1 MPIQI
6 LPARLA
12 NQIAAG
18 EVVERPASVVK
29 ELVEN
34 SLDAGATR
42 IDIEIEQGGAK
53 CIRIKDNGY
62 GVGKEQLT
70 LALSR
75 HATSKISHLDDLE
88 AIVSLG
94 FRGEALASVS
104 SVSRLTFTS
113 KPADQDQA
121 WQAVAEGRD
130 MQVSVQ
136 PAAHP
141 QGTTVEVLDLFF
153 NTPARRRFL
162 KTEKTEFQHIDEL
175 IKRIALSRFDIAI
188 SLKHNNKII
197 RQYRA
202 APEQAQQEKRIA
214 AICSEQF
221 MQHAVFFETADQA
234 LKISGWVSDRL
245 SPRPLAD
252 VQYCYI
258 NGRMI
263 RDKLVNHAIRQV
275 YAHFLP
281 QGMFPGYIIY
291 IECDAKEVDVNVHP
305 AKHEVRFHQA
315 RWVHDFISSTLNAT
329 LSDSS
334 LLGHELDE
342 DNMQGSGNQRVS
354 EHAYQPPSNINY
366 DEQEQGSSA
375 QHNPSNANNVSNDS
389 YEGSSNRSSRH
400 DSYDSS
406 QGSSGN
412 SYGQGNYSGAVPRPQ
427 LDHQQVGA
435 YCDFVAEAY
444 QQNIGASVPDS
455 KSNQHKTANV
465 ISMID
470 AEHLLIQPVFPAW
483 CALSNNGL
491 LLMSLTLANKALVS
505 ERLYS
510 AWQDGEV
517 ISQPL
522 LLPVRFKLESDM
534 LDIAQKTTTLLNR
547 LGFIYK
553 FQSQFVIVS
562 QVPAAFRHAPIAAI
576 LPKLFEYLDDN
587 KSGGNNLDN
596 VSLDAN
602 NSNSEGD
609 ELHIKLLCDQLSHLL
624 ADNASAKILSLSEI
638 EAILDSLVKLSVEHL
653 QSCFKQ
659 PNLSLLL
666 QGIQ

>member
-1 MPIQI
+1 MSIQI

-42 IDIEIEQGGAK
+42 IEIEIEQGGAK
-53 CIRIKDNGY
+53 CIRIKDNGK
-62 GVGKEQLT
+62 GVSKEELT

-113 KPADQDQA
+113 KPAEQDQA
-121 WQAVAEGRD
+121 WQAIAEGRD
-130 MQVSVQ
+130 MQVNVQ

-188 SLKHNNKII
+188 TLKHNKKIV

-221 MQHAVFFETADQA
+221 IQHAVFFEHADQA

-263 RDKLVNHAIRQV
+263 RDKLVNHAIKQV
-275 YAHFLP
+275 FAHYIP

-315 RWVHDFISSTLNAT
+315 RWVHDFISSTLNST

-334 LLGHELDE
+334 LLSHDVEA
-342 DNMQGSGNQRVS
+342 QQATTQPRVA
-354 EHAYQPPSNINY
+354 EHAYQPPSQLSEGQSGDYN
-366 DEQEQGSSA
+366 QA
-375 QHNPSNANNVSNDS
+375 SNSEA
-389 YEGSSNRSSRH
+389 SSRR
-400 DSYDSS
+400 SE
-406 QGSSGN
+406 SSG
-412 SYGQGNYSGAVPRPQ
+412 GYSAMPARPQ

-435 YCDFVAEAY
+435 YCDFVAEAF
-444 QQNIGASVPDS
+444 QQNIALPNDVTHSQNTSAMVKLVS
-455 KSNQHKTANV
+455 A
-465 ISMID
+465 ID
-470 AEHLLIQPVFPAW
+470 QDHLLVQPITASLS
-483 CALSNNGL
+483 ALTSNGL
-491 LLMSLTLANKALVS
+491 LIMSLSKVHKNKVS
-505 ERLYS
+505 AQLFN

-522 LLPVRFKLESDM
+522 LLPVRFKLNAEM
-534 LDIAQKTTTLLNR
+534 LVIAEQASTLLGR
-547 LGFIYK
+547 LGFTYK

-562 QVPAAFRHAPIAAI
+562 QVPAAFRHAPIATI
-576 LPKLFEYLDDN
+576 LPQLFESSNQVDN
-587 KSGGNNLDN
+587 EVENQS
-596 VSLDAN
+596 
-602 NSNSEGD
+602 SE
-609 ELHIKLLCDQLSHLL
+609 IQVKQLCDQLSHLL
-624 ADNASAKILSLSEI
+624 QVQESDKAFSAAEINSSLEALNSLSE
-638 EAILDSLVKLSVEHL
+638 EALP
-653 QSCFKQ
+653 SCFKQ

>member
-1 MPIQI
+1 MSIQI

-42 IDIEIEQGGAK
+42 IEIEIEQGGAK
-53 CIRIKDNGY
+53 CIRIKDNGN
-62 GVGKEQLT
+62 GVSKEQLT

-113 KPADQDQA
+113 KPADQAQA
-121 WQAVAEGRD
+121 WQAIAEGRD
-130 MQVSVQ
+130 MDVNVQ

-175 IKRIALSRFDIAI
+175 IKRIALSRFDIALT
-188 SLKHNNKII
+188 LKHNNKIV

-221 MQHAVFFETADQA
+221 IQHAVFFEHADQS

-263 RDKLVNHAIRQV
+263 RDKLVNHAIKQV
-275 YAHFLP
+275 FAHFIP
-281 QGMFPGYIIY
+281 PGMFPGYIIY

-315 RWVHDFISSTLNAT
+315 RWVHDFISSTLNST

-334 LLGHELDE
+334 LLSHEDE
-342 DNMQGSGNQRVS
+342 LHQNPEQARVA
-354 EHAYQPPSNINY
+354 EHAYQPPSQLPDTSQTDSNPSSVS
-366 DEQEQGSSA
+366 QSSRGSS
-375 QHNPSNANNVSNDS
+375 
-389 YEGSSNRSSRH
+389 E
-400 DSYDSS
+400 
-406 QGSSGN
+406 
-412 SYGQGNYSGAVPRPQ
+412 YSGGSGRLSGMPVRPQ
-427 LDHQQVGA
+427 LDHQKVGA
-435 YCDFVAEAY
+435 YCDFVAEAF
-444 QQNIGASVPDS
+444 QQDITLNNEATGTQS
-455 KSNQHKTANV
+455 KAVIATV
-465 ISMID
+465 ISAID
-470 AEHLLIQPVFPAW
+470 QWHWLIQPINDL
-483 CALSNNGL
+483 LSSLSSNGL
-491 LLMSLTLANKALVS
+491 LIMSLANANKEIVCSQLFN
-505 ERLYS
+505 

-522 LLPVRFKLESDM
+522 LLPVRFKLSPEM
-534 LDIAQKTTTLLNR
+534 LSIAEQTSSILGR
-547 LGFIYK
+547 LGFTYK

-562 QVPAAFRHAPIAAI
+562 QVPAAFRHAPIATI
-576 LPKLFEYLDDN
+576 LPALFERLNDADN
-587 KSGGNNLDN
+587 QS
-596 VSLDAN
+596 
-602 NSNSEGD
+602 SEQQVRQ
-609 ELHIKLLCDQLSHLL
+609 LCEQLSHLL
-624 ADNASAKILSLSEI
+624 QEQEVDKYYSTTEVMNLFDTLISLPQ
-638 EAILDSLVKLSVEHL
+638 EAL
-653 QSCFKQ
+653 QRCFKQ

-666 QGIQ
+666 QGIE

>member
-1 MPIQI
+1 MSIQI

-42 IDIEIEQGGAK
+42 IEIEIEQGGAK
-53 CIRIKDNGY
+53 CIRIKDNGN
-62 GVGKEQLT
+62 GVSKDQLT

-104 SVSRLTFTS
+104 SVARLTFTS

-121 WQAVAEGRD
+121 WQAIAEGRD
-130 MQVSVQ
+130 MQVNVQ

-188 SLKHNNKII
+188 SLKHNNKMV

-202 APEQAQQEKRIA
+202 APQQSQQEKRIA
-214 AICSEQF
+214 AVCSEQF
-221 MQHAVFFETADQA
+221 IQHAVFFEHADQA

-263 RDKLVNHAIRQV
+263 RDKLVNHAIKQV

-281 QGMFPGYIIY
+281 PGMFPGYIIY

-315 RWVHDFISSTLNAT
+315 RWVHDFISSTLNST
-329 LSDSS
+329 LNDSS
-334 LLGHELDE
+334 LLSHQNDLTTSAAGHD
-342 DNMQGSGNQRVS
+342 
-354 EHAYQPPSNINY
+354 YQAPTSISDTQPT
-366 DEQEQGSSA
+366 GA
-375 QHNPSNANNVSNDS
+375 TSNAASVSN
-389 YEGSSNRSSRH
+389 
-400 DSYDSS
+400 
-406 QGSSGN
+406 SGN
-412 SYGQGNYSGAVPRPQ
+412 SHNNYHNQNNPHYLDTGTNNRVGQGNQGASTGSANHHYSPAVQRPG
-427 LDHQQVGA
+427 LDHQQVEA

-444 QQNIGASVPDS
+444 QQNIVSPATHNSSLNKNVDV
-455 KSNQHKTANV
+455 KVANV
-465 ISMID
+465 VSSIGAD
-470 AEHLLIQPVFPAW
+470 YLLLQPLQPELM
-483 CALSNNGL
+483 ALSNNGL
-491 LLMSLTLANKALVS
+491 LLMSLKLANEIVVS
-505 ERLYS
+505 EHLVT
-510 AWQDGEV
+510 AWQNGEV

-522 LLPVRFKLESDM
+522 LLPVRFKLDETM
-534 LDIAQKTTTLLNR
+534 QQVAQQAETLLNR
-547 LGFIYK
+547 LGFSYK
-553 FQSQFVIVS
+553 FQSQFLIVS
-562 QVPAAFRHAPIAAI
+562 QVPAPFRHSPIAVI
-576 LPKLFEYLDDN
+576 LPALFDLLKQSHAAAIDDN
-587 KSGGNNLDN
+587 DQQQVELICQQLGALLVANEMAITP
-596 VSLDAN
+596 SLTQI
-602 NSNSEGD
+602 ET
-609 ELHIKLLCDQLSHLL
+609 LLTSLMPLS
-624 ADNASAKILSLSEI
+624 AT
-638 EAILDSLVKLSVEHL
+638 HL
-653 QSCFKQ
+653 QRCFKQ
-659 PNLSLLL
+659 PDLSLLL

>member
-1 MPIQI
+1 MMMSIKI

-29 ELVEN
+29 ELIEN

-42 IDIEIEQGGAK
+42 IEVDIEQGGAK
-53 CIRIKDNGY
+53 CIRIKDNGK
-62 GVGKEQLT
+62 GVSKEELT

-88 AIVSLG
+88 SIVSLG

-113 KPADQDQA
+113 KPADQAQA

-130 MQVSVQ
+130 MEVKVQ

-188 SLKHNNKII
+188 TLKHNHKVV

-202 APEQAQQEKRIA
+202 ASEQAQQEKRIA
-214 AICSEQF
+214 TICSEQF
-221 MQHAVFFETADQA
+221 MQHALFFEHQDQG

-245 SPRPLAD
+245 SPRQLAD

-263 RDKLVNHAIRQV
+263 RDKLVNHAIKQV

-315 RWVHDFISSTLNAT
+315 RWVHDFISSTLNVT
-329 LSDSS
+329 LNESS
-334 LLGHELDE
+334 LLNHQDTVNEHEH
-342 DNMQGSGNQRVS
+342 VA
-354 EHAYQPPSNINY
+354 EHSYQPSTASFHQQASH
-366 DEQEQGSSA
+366 ESSHHA
-375 QHNPSNANNVSNDS
+375 
-389 YEGSSNRSSRH
+389 EGHHRSGH
-400 DSYDSS
+400 
-406 QGSSGN
+406 
-412 SYGQGNYSGAVPRPQ
+412 YSGEPHRP
-427 LDHQQVGA
+427 LNTGLSHQQVDA

-444 QQNIGASVPDS
+444 QQAIPVNSVPLSAHSVNDIEG
-455 KSNQHKTANV
+455 SNILAL
-465 ISMID
+465 ID
-470 AEHLLIQPVFPAW
+470 ADYALIQSKGHVFST
-483 CALSNNGL
+483 LTNNGL
-491 LLMSLTLANKALVS
+491 LLFSLKKASELIVSQTLF
-505 ERLYS
+505 S
-510 AWQDGEV
+510 AWQNGEI

-522 LLPVRFKLESDM
+522 LLPVRFKADKEIVK
-534 LDIAQKTTTLLNR
+534 IAKEKEKTLQR
-547 LGFIYK
+547 LGFSYK
-553 FQSQFVIVS
+553 FQTQSIIVS
-562 QVPAAFRHAPIAAI
+562 QVPSPFRHAPIATI
-576 LPKLFEYLDDN
+576 LPKLFDYLVAQPNDDVAHTE
-587 KSGGNNLDN
+587 
-596 VSLDAN
+596 VS
-602 NSNSEGD
+602 
-609 ELHIKLLCDQLSHLL
+609 IKRLCDQLGFLL
-624 ADNASAKILSLSEI
+624 THHDSDKWFSGEEIQTLLISLGELSE
-638 EAILDSLVKLSVEHL
+638 EVWQACL
-653 QSCFKQ
+653 KQ
-659 PNLSLLL
+659 PNLSLLT
-666 QGIQ
+666 QDFH

>member
-1 MPIQI
+1 MSIQI

-42 IDIEIEQGGAK
+42 IEIEIEQGGAK
-53 CIRIKDNGY
+53 CIRIKDNGN
-62 GVGKEQLT
+62 GVSKDQLT

-104 SVSRLTFTS
+104 SVARLTFTS

-121 WQAVAEGRD
+121 WQAIAEGRD
-130 MQVSVQ
+130 MQVNVQ

-188 SLKHNNKII
+188 SLKHNNKMV

-202 APEQAQQEKRIA
+202 APQQSQQEKRIA
-214 AICSEQF
+214 AVCSEQF
-221 MQHAVFFETADQA
+221 IQHAVFFEHADQA

-245 SPRPLAD
+245 SPRALAD

-263 RDKLVNHAIRQV
+263 RDKLVNHAIKQV

-281 QGMFPGYIIY
+281 PGMFPGYIIY

-315 RWVHDFISSTLNAT
+315 RWVHDFISSTLNST
-329 LSDSS
+329 LNDSS
-334 LLGHELDE
+334 LLSHQNDLTTSAAGHD
-342 DNMQGSGNQRVS
+342 
-354 EHAYQPPSNINY
+354 YQAPTSISDTQPT
-366 DEQEQGSSA
+366 GA
-375 QHNPSNANNVSNDS
+375 TSNAASVSN
-389 YEGSSNRSSRH
+389 
-400 DSYDSS
+400 
-406 QGSSGN
+406 SGN
-412 SYGQGNYSGAVPRPQ
+412 SHNNYHNQNNPHYLDTGTNNRVGQGNQGASTGAANPHYSPAVQRPG
-427 LDHQQVGA
+427 LDHQQVEA

-444 QQNIGASVPDS
+444 QQNIVSPATHNSSLNKNVDV
-455 KSNQHKTANV
+455 KVANV
-465 ISMID
+465 VSSIGAD
-470 AEHLLIQPVFPAW
+470 YLLLQPLQPELM
-483 CALSNNGL
+483 ALSNNGL
-491 LLMSLTLANKALVS
+491 LLMSLKQANEIVVS
-505 ERLYS
+505 EHLVT
-510 AWQDGEV
+510 AWQNGEV

-522 LLPVRFKLESDM
+522 LLPVRFKLDETM
-534 LDIAQKTTTLLNR
+534 QQVAQQAETLLNR
-547 LGFIYK
+547 LGFSYK
-553 FQSQFVIVS
+553 FQSQFLIVS
-562 QVPAAFRHAPIAAI
+562 QVPAPFRHSPIAVI
-576 LPKLFEYLDDN
+576 LPALFDLLKQSHTAAIDDN
-587 KSGGNNLDN
+587 DQQQVELICQQLGALLVANEMAITP
-596 VSLDAN
+596 SLTQI
-602 NSNSEGD
+602 ET
-609 ELHIKLLCDQLSHLL
+609 LLTSLMPLS
-624 ADNASAKILSLSEI
+624 AT
-638 EAILDSLVKLSVEHL
+638 HL
-653 QSCFKQ
+653 QRCFKQ
-659 PNLSLLL
+659 PDLSLLL

>member
-1 MPIQI
+1 MSIQI

-42 IDIEIEQGGAK
+42 IEIEIEQGGAK
-53 CIRIKDNGY
+53 CIRIKDNGN
-62 GVGKEQLT
+62 GVSKDQLT

-104 SVSRLTFTS
+104 SVARLTFTS

-121 WQAVAEGRD
+121 WQAIAEGRD
-130 MQVSVQ
+130 MQVNVQ

-188 SLKHNNKII
+188 SLKHNNKMV

-202 APEQAQQEKRIA
+202 APQQSQQEKRIA
-214 AICSEQF
+214 AVCSEQF
-221 MQHAVFFETADQA
+221 IQHAVFFEHADQA

-245 SPRPLAD
+245 SPRALAD

-263 RDKLVNHAIRQV
+263 RDKLVNHAIKQV

-281 QGMFPGYIIY
+281 PGMFPGYIIY

-315 RWVHDFISSTLNAT
+315 RWVHDFISSTLNST
-329 LSDSS
+329 LNDSS
-334 LLGHELDE
+334 LLSHQNDLTTSAAGHD
-342 DNMQGSGNQRVS
+342 
-354 EHAYQPPSNINY
+354 YQAPTSISDTQPT
-366 DEQEQGSSA
+366 GA
-375 QHNPSNANNVSNDS
+375 TSNAASVSN
-389 YEGSSNRSSRH
+389 
-400 DSYDSS
+400 
-406 QGSSGN
+406 SGN
-412 SYGQGNYSGAVPRPQ
+412 SHNNYHNQNNPHYLDTGTNNRVGQGNQGASTGAANHHYSPAVQRPG
-427 LDHQQVGA
+427 LNHQQVEA

-444 QQNIGASVPDS
+444 QQNIVSPATHNSSLNKDADV
-455 KSNQHKTANV
+455 KVANV
-465 ISMID
+465 VSSIGAD
-470 AEHLLIQPVFPAW
+470 YLLLQPLQPELM
-483 CALSNNGL
+483 ALSNNGL
-491 LLMSLTLANKALVS
+491 LLMSLKQANEIVVS
-505 ERLYS
+505 EHLVT
-510 AWQDGEV
+510 AWQNGEV

-522 LLPVRFKLESDM
+522 LLPVRFKLDETM
-534 LDIAQKTTTLLNR
+534 QQVAQQVENLLNR
-547 LGFIYK
+547 LGFSYK
-553 FQSQFVIVS
+553 FQSQFLIVS
-562 QVPAAFRHAPIAAI
+562 QVPAPFRHSPIAVI
-576 LPKLFEYLDDN
+576 LPALFDLL
-587 KSGGNNLDN
+587 KQSN
-596 VSLDAN
+596 VSRVDDHDQQQVELICQQLGALLVAN
-602 NSNSEGD
+602 ETATTPSLTQIET
-609 ELHIKLLCDQLSHLL
+609 LLTSLMPLS
-624 ADNASAKILSLSEI
+624 AT
-638 EAILDSLVKLSVEHL
+638 HL
-653 QSCFKQ
+653 QRCFKQ
-659 PNLSLLL
+659 PDLSLLL

>member
-1 MPIQI
+1 MSIQI

-42 IDIEIEQGGAK
+42 IDVEIERGGAK
-53 CIRIKDNGY
+53 CIRIKDNGK
-62 GVGKEQLT
+62 GVDKEQLT

-113 KPADQDQA
+113 KPADQEQA

-130 MQVSVQ
+130 MQVNVQ

-175 IKRIALSRFDIAI
+175 IKRIALSRFDIAL
-188 SLKHNNKII
+188 SLKHNNKVI

-221 MQHAVFFETADQA
+221 IQHAVFFEHADQA
-234 LKISGWVSDRL
+234 LKISGWISDRL
-245 SPRPLAD
+245 SPRPIAD

-263 RDKLVNHAIRQV
+263 RDKLVNHAIKQV
-275 YAHFLP
+275 TSHFLP

-315 RWVHDFISSTLNAT
+315 RWVHDFISSTLNTT

-334 LLGHELDE
+334 LLTHQVDVTELNASNE
-342 DNMQGSGNQRVS
+342 RVS
-354 EHAYQPPSNINY
+354 EHAYQPPQHQHQVDTTELNASNDLISEHAPQHQRQTGSYAPASSSNA
-366 DEQEQGSSA
+366 QGS
-375 QHNPSNANNVSNDS
+375 
-389 YEGSSNRSSRH
+389 
-400 DSYDSS
+400 
-406 QGSSGN
+406 
-412 SYGQGNYSGAVPRPQ
+412 YSGQAQKAFQRPE
-427 LDHQQVGA
+427 LSEQQVNA
-435 YCDFVAEAY
+435 YCDFVTQAY
-444 QQNIGASVPDS
+444 QQPVSIHVNKVESNNT
-455 KSNQHKTANV
+455 KSANV
-465 ISMID
+465 INLID
-470 AEHLLIQPVFPAW
+470 NKFALIQPINTSLLQ
-483 CALSNNGL
+483 LSENGL
-491 LLMSLTLANKALVS
+491 LLLSLKQASSVLISQYLLN
-505 ERLYS
+505 

-517 ISQPL
+517 IAQPL
-522 LLPVRFKLESDM
+522 LLPVRFKADSLV
-534 LDIAQKTTTLLNR
+534 LDVAERSRQVLSR
-547 LGFIYK
+547 LGFSYK
-553 FQSQFVIVS
+553 SQSHFLIIS
-562 QVPAAFRHAPIAAI
+562 QVPTHFRHAPIAAI
-576 LPKLFEYLDDN
+576 LPVLFNYL
-587 KSGGNNLDN
+587 
-596 VSLDAN
+596 
-602 NSNSEGD
+602 GD
-609 ELHIKLLCDQLSHLL
+609 TVVTEKTQDITLLCE
-624 ADNASAKILSLSEI
+624 KLSELLVSYDTDKIFSMSEVEDLIGSLI
-638 EAILDSLVKLSVEHL
+638 ELPIAAL
-653 QSCFKQ
+653 QDCCIQ
-659 PNLSLLL
+659 PDLSLLIK
-666 QGIQ
+666 GIN

>member
-42 IDIEIEQGGAK
+42 IEIEIEQGGAK
-53 CIRIKDNGY
+53 CIRIKDNGN
-62 GVGKEQLT
+62 GVSKEQLT

-113 KPADQDQA
+113 KPVDQEQA
-121 WQAVAEGRD
+121 WQAIAEGRD
-130 MQVSVQ
+130 MQVNIQ

-202 APEQAQQEKRIA
+202 APEQVQQEKRIA

-221 MQHAVFFETADQA
+221 IQHAVFFEHADQA

-245 SPRPLAD
+245 SPRLLAD

-263 RDKLVNHAIRQV
+263 RDKLVNHAIKQV
-275 YAHFLP
+275 FTHFLP

-291 IECDAKEVDVNVHP
+291 IECDAKDVDVNVHP

-315 RWVHDFISSTLNAT
+315 RWVHDFISSTLNST
-329 LSDSS
+329 LNDSS
-334 LLGHELDE
+334 LLSHQIDE
-342 DNMQGSGNQRVS
+342 NSTQTTVNDRVV
-354 EHAYQPPSNINY
+354 EHAYQPPNNLNDESTAHDQKPFAANASSVSSSN
-366 DEQEQGSSA
+366 G
-375 QHNPSNANNVSNDS
+375 DS
-389 YEGSSNRSSRH
+389 QSHSGSSNASS
-400 DSYDSS
+400 
-406 QGSSGN
+406 
-412 SYGQGNYSGAVPRPQ
+412 NYSGQAQSHFPNSVPRPQ
-427 LDHQQVGA
+427 LDYQQVGA

-444 QQNIGASVPDS
+444 QQNIGPSTSQGQLDRTKIIV
-455 KSNQHKTANV
+455 KVANV
-465 ISMID
+465 ITMID
-470 AEHLLIQPVFPAW
+470 TDYILIQPMISP
-483 CALSNNGL
+483 LIELTNNGL
-491 LLMSLTLANKALVS
+491 LLMSLKRVS
-505 ERLYS
+505 EVNISQYLYS

-522 LLPVRFKLESDM
+522 LLPVRFKLDAEM
-534 LDIAQKTTTLLNR
+534 LDVAQQVNTLLSR
-547 LGFIYK
+547 LGFTYK

-562 QVPAAFRHAPIAAI
+562 QVPAAFRHSPIAVI
-576 LPKLFEYLDDN
+576 LPKLFNYLHSVTN
-587 KSGGNNLDN
+587 ENS
-596 VSLDAN
+596 DA
-602 NSNSEGD
+602 EV
-609 ELHIKLLCDQLSHLL
+609 KLLCDQLSHLL
-624 ADNASAKILSLSEI
+624 TINESQKTLSVSEI
-638 EAILDSLVKLSVEHL
+638 DIILNSLIKLSAEHL
-653 QSCFKQ
+653 QNCFKQ
-659 PNLSLLL
+659 PDLSLLL

>member
-53 CIRIKDNGY
+53 CIRIKDNGN

-113 KPADQDQA
+113 KPVDQEQA

-130 MQVSVQ
+130 MQVNVQ

-202 APEQAQQEKRIA
+202 APLQAQQEKRIA

-221 MQHAVFFETADQA
+221 IQHAVFFEHADQA

-245 SPRPLAD
+245 SPRLLAD

-263 RDKLVNHAIRQV
+263 RDKLVNHAIKQV
-275 YAHFLP
+275 FAHFIP

-329 LSDSS
+329 LNDSS
-334 LLGHELDE
+334 LLGHQSEE
-342 DNMQGSGNQRVS
+342 VNEQVAGHHRVS
-354 EHAYQPPSNINY
+354 EHAYQPQTNINH
-366 DEQEQGSSA
+366 DQNSET
-375 QHNPSNANNVSNDS
+375 NPHTSINTRDTRTNDHDKNNAVR
-389 YEGSSNRSSRH
+389 EPQRAF
-400 DSYDSS
+400 
-406 QGSSGN
+406 
-412 SYGQGNYSGAVPRPQ
+412 SGAVTRPQ
-427 LDHQQVGA
+427 LDHQQIDA
-435 YCDFVAEAY
+435 YCDFVGEAY
-444 QQNIGASVPDS
+444 QQNIASSPLSFDS
-455 KSNQHKTANV
+455 EKRQHKVANV
-465 ISMID
+465 ISIID
-470 AEHLLIQPVFPAW
+470 AEHLLIQPISSP
-483 CALSNNGL
+483 LSELSSNGL
-491 LLMSLTLANKALVS
+491 LLLSLSLANQTLIS

-522 LLPVRFKLESDM
+522 LLPVRFKLVPEM
-534 LDIAQKTTTLLNR
+534 LDTAQQVNALLNR
-547 LGFIYK
+547 LGFTYK

-562 QVPAAFRHAPIAAI
+562 QVPAAFRHAPIATI
-576 LPKLFEYLDDN
+576 LPKLFE
-587 KSGGNNLDN
+587 
-596 VSLDAN
+596 SLDSDIYQAN
-602 NSNSEGD
+602 AHESNNNVDNEEKVKS
-609 ELHIKLLCDQLSHLL
+609 ICQQLSHLL
-624 ADNASAKILSLSEI
+624 VLNDVEKVLSLPEI
-638 EAILDSLVKLSVEHL
+638 EAVLESLATLSIEQL
-653 QSCFKQ
+653 QRCFKQ
-659 PNLSLLL
+659 PDLSLLL
-666 QGIQ
+666 EGIQ

>member
-1 MPIQI
+1 MPIKI

-29 ELVEN
+29 ELIEN

-53 CIRIKDNGY
+53 CIRIQDNGT
-62 GVGKEQLT
+62 GVSKEELT

-113 KPADQDQA
+113 KPAEQDQA

-130 MQVSVQ
+130 MQVNVQ

-162 KTEKTEFQHIDEL
+162 KTEKTEFQHIDDL

-188 SLKHNNKII
+188 TLKHNHKMM

-202 APEQAQQEKRIA
+202 APEQLQQEKRIA
-214 AICSEQF
+214 SICSEQF
-221 MQHAVFFETADQA
+221 IQHALFFEYADQA

-245 SPRPLAD
+245 SPRLLAD

-263 RDKLVNHAIRQV
+263 RDKLVNHAIKQA
-275 YAHFLP
+275 YSHFLP

-291 IECDAKEVDVNVHP
+291 IECNAKEVDVNVHP

-315 RWVHDFISSTLNAT
+315 RWVHDFISSSINTTLN
-329 LSDSS
+329 DSS
-334 LLGHELDE
+334 LLSHQTDSASVYSDDTDRHSYSSSTSRYGEGVGHE
-342 DNMQGSGNQRVS
+342 
-354 EHAYQPPSNINY
+354 HKPPS
-366 DEQEQGSSA
+366 S
-375 QHNPSNANNVSNDS
+375 
-389 YEGSSNRSSRH
+389 
-400 DSYDSS
+400 
-406 QGSSGN
+406 SSGQ
-412 SYGQGNYSGAVPRPQ
+412 YQGNYLSQSNRRLNPE
-427 LDHQQVGA
+427 LTHQQSGA

-444 QQNIGASVPDS
+444 QNNTILTVHGNSVESDEPPKKNGKVIAFIGSDYALLQVEHSPFSELTDNNLLLIILKQANKRSVF
-455 KSNQHKTANV
+455 Q
-465 ISMID
+465 
-470 AEHLLIQPVFPAW
+470 HLL
-483 CALSNNGL
+483 
-491 LLMSLTLANKALVS
+491 
-505 ERLYS
+505 S
-510 AWQDGEV
+510 AWEDGEV

-522 LLPVRFKLESDM
+522 LLPVRFKADTWMGE
-534 LDIAQKTTTLLNR
+534 IAEQSSQLLNR

-553 FQSQFVIVS
+553 FQSSFIIVT
-562 QVPAAFRHAPIAAI
+562 QVPSYFRHSPIAII
-576 LPKLFEYLDDN
+576 LPKLFEYLNQSTSKQGEFDI
-587 KSGGNNLDN
+587 NL
-596 VSLDAN
+596 VC
-602 NSNSEGD
+602 E
-609 ELHIKLLCDQLSHLL
+609 QLSTLF
-624 ADNASAKILSLSEI
+624 
-638 EAILDSLVKLSVEHL
+638 VEHEPERIL
-653 QSCFKQ
+653 TVTEVELLLNTLKNTSMAELKDCLIQ

-666 QGIQ
+666 QGIH

>member
-1 MPIQI
+1 MSIQI

-42 IDIEIEQGGAK
+42 IEIEIEQGGAK
-53 CIRIKDNGY
+53 CMRIKDNGK
-62 GVGKEQLT
+62 GVSKDQLT

-113 KPADQDQA
+113 KPADQEQA

-130 MQVSVQ
+130 MQVNVQ

-175 IKRIALSRFDIAI
+175 IKRIALSRFDIALT
-188 SLKHNNKII
+188 LKHNRKIV

-202 APEQAQQEKRIA
+202 APEQVQQEKRIA

-221 MQHAVFFETADQA
+221 IQHAVFFEHADQA

-263 RDKLVNHAIRQV
+263 RDKLVNHAIKQV
-275 YAHFLP
+275 FAHFIP

-315 RWVHDFISSTLNAT
+315 RWVHDFISSTLNST

-334 LLGHELDE
+334 LLSHDVEAQQATE
-342 DNMQGSGNQRVS
+342 QPRVA
-354 EHAYQPPSNINY
+354 EHAYQPPSQLSGGQSGDYN
-366 DEQEQGSSA
+366 QA
-375 QHNPSNANNVSNDS
+375 SNSEASPRRG
-389 YEGSSNRSSRH
+389 E
-400 DSYDSS
+400 
-406 QGSSGN
+406 
-412 SYGQGNYSGAVPRPQ
+412 YSGTSGGYSAMPARPQ

-435 YCDFVAEAY
+435 YCDFVAEAF
-444 QQNIGASVPDS
+444 QQDIALPSNTTSTQSSSAMAKLVSV
-455 KSNQHKTANV
+455 
-465 ISMID
+465 ID
-470 AEHLLIQPVFPAW
+470 QEHLLIQPIAASLS
-483 CALSNNGL
+483 ALTSNGL
-491 LLMSLTLANKALVS
+491 LIMSLSKVHKNSVS
-505 ERLYS
+505 AQLFN

-522 LLPVRFKLESDM
+522 LLPVRFKLNAEM
-534 LDIAQKTTTLLNR
+534 LIVAEQASTLLAR
-547 LGFIYK
+547 LGFTYK

-562 QVPAAFRHAPIAAI
+562 QVPAAFRHAPIATI
-576 LPKLFEYLDDN
+576 LPQLFDSSNQVDSQVEN
-587 KSGGNNLDN
+587 Q
-596 VSLDAN
+596 
-602 NSNSEGD
+602 NSEQQV
-609 ELHIKLLCDQLSHLL
+609 KQLCDQLSHLL
-624 ADNASAKILSLSEI
+624 VAQESEKAFSATEINPLLEALSSLSE
-638 EAILDSLVKLSVEHL
+638 EAL

>member
-1 MPIQI
+1 MSIKI

-29 ELVEN
+29 ELIEN

-42 IDIEIEQGGAK
+42 IEIDIEQGGAK
-53 CIRIKDNGY
+53 CIRIKDNGK
-62 GVGKEQLT
+62 GVDKAQLT

-113 KPADQDQA
+113 KPADQEQA
-121 WQAVAEGRD
+121 WQAMAEGRD
-130 MQVSVQ
+130 MAVNIQ

-175 IKRIALSRFDIAI
+175 IKRIALSRFDVAI
-188 SLKHNNKII
+188 TLKHNNKVV

-202 APEQAQQEKRIA
+202 APEQRQQEKRIA
-214 AICSEQF
+214 MICSEQF
-221 MQHAVFFETADQA
+221 MQHAVHFEHADQS

-263 RDKLVNHAIRQV
+263 RDKLVNHAIKQV

-305 AKHEVRFHQA
+305 SKHEVRFHQA
-315 RWVHDFISSTLNAT
+315 RWVHDFISSTLNVT
-329 LSDSS
+329 LNDSS
-334 LLGHELDE
+334 LLSHEE
-342 DNMQGSGNQRVS
+342 DVQQGMATQQVA
-354 EHAYQPPSNINY
+354 EHAYQPPSAIANEPHSARSQMNTSY
-366 DEQEQGSSA
+366 SEPSRSTGSGGY
-375 QHNPSNANNVSNDS
+375 H
-389 YEGSSNRSSRH
+389 
-400 DSYDSS
+400 
-406 QGSSGN
+406 
-412 SYGQGNYSGAVPRPQ
+412 RPAMPEP
-427 LDHQQVGA
+427 LNEQQVGA

-444 QQNIGASVPDS
+444 QQPLTGTQAVSLQHASS
-455 KSNQHKTANV
+455 RGETILSL
-465 ISMID
+465 ID
-470 AEHLLIQPVFPAW
+470 AQHALLQAHSELFKS
-483 CALSNNGL
+483 LTNNGL
-491 LLMSLTLANKALVS
+491 LVLSLTNANQCLIAQRLLA
-505 ERLYS
+505 
-510 AWQDGEV
+510 AWQDGE
-517 ISQPL
+517 IIAQPL
-522 LLPVRFKLESDM
+522 LLPVRFNLDADVLKTAKLFDE
-534 LDIAQKTTTLLNR
+534 TLQR
-547 LGFIYK
+547 LGFHYQCQTSFI
-553 FQSQFVIVS
+553 IVK
-562 QVPAAFRHAPIAAI
+562 QVPTYFRHAPIADI
-576 LPKLFEYLDDN
+576 LSQLFTFLATLTVEQAQQSIGQVCEQLAVLLVKHDATTPFSN
-587 KSGGNNLDN
+587 K
-596 VSLDAN
+596 
-602 NSNSEGD
+602 
-609 ELHIKLLCDQLSHLL
+609 ELESMLTALS
-624 ADNASAKILSLSEI
+624 SLSES
-638 EAILDSLVKLSVEHL
+638 ELKACLV
-653 QSCFKQ
+653 Q

-666 QGIQ
+666 Q

>member
-1 MPIQI
+1 MSIQI

-42 IDIEIEQGGAK
+42 IEIEIEQGGAK
-53 CIRIKDNGY
+53 CIRIKDNGN
-62 GVGKEQLT
+62 GVSKDQLT

-104 SVSRLTFTS
+104 SVARLTFTS
-113 KPADQDQA
+113 KPADQEQA
-121 WQAVAEGRD
+121 WQAIAEGRD
-130 MQVSVQ
+130 MQVNVQ

-188 SLKHNNKII
+188 SLKHNNKVV

-202 APEQAQQEKRIA
+202 APQQSQQEKRIA
-214 AICSEQF
+214 AVCSEQF
-221 MQHAVFFETADQA
+221 IQHAVFFEHADQG

-263 RDKLVNHAIRQV
+263 RDKLVNHAIKQV

-281 QGMFPGYIIY
+281 PGMFPGYIIY

-315 RWVHDFISSTLNAT
+315 RWVHDFISSTLNST
-329 LSDSS
+329 LNDSS
-334 LLGHELDE
+334 LLSHHTGLSTQTAGHDYQAPTNISGTQTSGATSNA
-342 DNMQGSGNQRVS
+342 DSVSNSGNSHNNYQDHSRPHYSDAVTNNRVG
-354 EHAYQPPSNINY
+354 EGN
-366 DEQEQGSSA
+366 QGSS
-375 QHNPSNANNVSNDS
+375 SGTANHHFSP
-389 YEGSSNRSSRH
+389 
-400 DSYDSS
+400 
-406 QGSSGN
+406 
-412 SYGQGNYSGAVPRPQ
+412 AVQRPG
-427 LDHQQVGA
+427 LDQQQVEA

-444 QQNIGASVPDS
+444 QQNIVSPSTHNSPSS
-455 KSNQHKTANV
+455 KSAGGQVANV
-465 ISMID
+465 VSSIGAD
-470 AEHLLIQPVFPAW
+470 YLLLQPLQPELM
-483 CALSNNGL
+483 ALSNNGL
-491 LLMSLTLANKALVS
+491 LIMSLKDANEVMVS
-505 ERLYS
+505 EHLVT
-510 AWQDGEV
+510 AWQNGEI

-522 LLPVRFKLESDM
+522 LLPVRFKLDEAM
-534 LDIAQKTTTLLNR
+534 QQIAQQVETLLNR
-547 LGFIYK
+547 LGFSYK
-553 FQSQFVIVS
+553 FQSQFLIVS
-562 QVPAAFRHAPIAAI
+562 QVPAPFRHSPIAVI
-576 LPKLFEYLDDN
+576 LPALFDFLKQSHASTINDSDQQQVELICQQLGALLVAN
-587 KSGGNNLDN
+587 ETATAP
-596 VSLDAN
+596 SLTQI
-602 NSNSEGD
+602 ET
-609 ELHIKLLCDQLSHLL
+609 LLRSLIPLS
-624 ADNASAKILSLSEI
+624 AT
-638 EAILDSLVKLSVEHL
+638 HL
-653 QSCFKQ
+653 QRCFKQ
-659 PNLSLLL
+659 PDLSLLL